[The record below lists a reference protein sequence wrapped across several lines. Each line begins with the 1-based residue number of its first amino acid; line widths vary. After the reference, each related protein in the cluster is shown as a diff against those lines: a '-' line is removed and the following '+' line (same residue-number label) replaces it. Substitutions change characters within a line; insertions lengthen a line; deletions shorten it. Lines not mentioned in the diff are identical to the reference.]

1 MGREKK
7 KDLLGPPPIQPPL
20 LLTNNLPVRPDGTV
34 HYMYPGDAQHNN
46 LLSATSR
53 LLITLETA
61 GRTPTSPSTDHSTWI
76 YYAQLP
82 QELIPKDPTGLR
94 GLDHLRHIYQNED
107 NLPVIARYG
116 GLDIWVFR
124 DTAKL
129 LEWSTSARDDFDGT
143 TAHYGQMHALFTS
156 ILDYLDGIPNVH
168 LDVPPG
174 TPVTADPNI
183 ARISLLTVDPT
194 HQGVP
199 QYLATDP
206 PGDLDHLLLHLD
218 QLNRAPDVTPEIHQ
232 LSVAIIAAITNA
244 KGRLMQARRLGKYE
258 LREPLARGGQGE
270 VWKAFDPS
278 LQRYVAIKQLHA
290 DLQSDPDFISRFERE
305 ARFIAS
311 LHHPNIVQIHDF
323 QIIQTTGS
331 DTTSAYMFMDYIEGP
346 TLAYYIPNT
355 SPNSQYPYTADLVY
369 IFPAVSLA

>member
-1 MGREKK
+1 
-7 KDLLGPPPIQPPL
+7 
-20 LLTNNLPVRPDGTV
+20 
-34 HYMYPGDAQHNN
+34 
-46 LLSATSR
+46 
-53 LLITLETA
+53 
-61 GRTPTSPSTDHSTWI
+61 
-76 YYAQLP
+76 
-82 QELIPKDPTGLR
+82 LR
-94 GLDHLRHIYQNED
+94 GLDHLRHIYYNED

-143 TAHYGQMHALFTS
+143 SAHYGQMHALFTS

-244 KGRLMQARRLGKYE
+244 KGRLMQARTD
-258 LREPLARGGQGE
+258 A
-270 VWKAFDPS
+270 
-278 LQRYVAIKQLHA
+278 KQLFDMTPA
-290 DLQSDPDFISRFERE
+290 QLAQSTAVPLLDDLVTQ
-305 ARFIAS
+305 
-311 LHHPNIVQIHDF
+311 V
-323 QIIQTTGS
+323 TY
-331 DTTSAYMFMDYIEGP
+331 AYIGQLD
-346 TLAYYIPNT
+346 PNT
-355 SPNSQYPYTADLVY
+355 NTVKPGVLEAHYDAQL
-369 IFPAVSLA
+369 LATFDITRNVPQRL